1 MLDSQPEQ
9 QPPIVPPRLG
19 DHDCHPCGPGLTEK
33 VVGAAASTSEVCVG
47 CGYDLAGRSLG
58 ETCPECGETIVEN
71 PFRGAWGDVAVR
83 RRFKV
88 GAWSLVVAA
97 ALVGSTFVVVL
108 LHQSGVR
115 GGLSFE
121 VMDRILA
128 VTAAGA
134 VLGFLVAAV
143 IFGLLRRTA
152 VAVRVL
158 ALLLALALVSLLVIV
173 VTRFWLLWSVG
184 LPMIGACVA
193 AMPALLARSS
203 GSRLPREWIL
213 SIPVLA
219 FTAVVVINLFP
230 WWPRYPTQVAMLL
243 AATGAVGIATGF
255 LLLLWNFAVRAAVSR
270 RSTHA

>member
-1 MLDSQPEQ
+1 MNA
-9 QPPIVPPRLG
+9 VN
-19 DHDCHPCGPGLTEK
+19 
-33 VVGAAASTSEVCVG
+33 STSQLCVA
-47 CGYDLAGRSLG
+47 CGYDLAGRAVG

-71 PFRGAWGDVAVR
+71 PFRGAWGDLAVR
-83 RRFKV
+83 RRFKA

-97 ALVGSTFVVVL
+97 ALVGSTIVVVL

-134 VLGFLVAAV
+134 VVGFLVAAV

-158 ALLLALALVSLLVIV
+158 ALLLALALVFLLVIV

-184 LPMIGACVA
+184 LPMIGACIA

-230 WWPRYPTQVAMLL
+230 WWPRYPTQVAVLL
-243 AATGAVGIATGF
+243 AATGAVGIAIGF
-255 LLLLWNFAVRAAVSR
+255 LLLLWNFAVRAAVSL

>member
-9 QPPIVPPRLG
+9 PPPIVPPRLAH
-19 DHDCHPCGPGLTEK
+19 HDCRPCGPRLTGKE
-33 VVGAAASTSEVCVG
+33 VGAAAFTPEVCVG
-47 CGYDLAGRSLG
+47 CGYDLAGRTLG
-58 ETCPECGETIVEN
+58 ETCPECGETIVRN
-71 PFRGAWGDVAVR
+71 PFRGAWGDLAVR
-83 RRFKV
+83 RRFKA

-108 LHQSGVR
+108 LEPSGLR
-115 GGLSFE
+115 GGLSLE
-121 VMDRILA
+121 VIDRILA

-158 ALLLALALVSLLVIV
+158 ALLLALALVSLPVIV

-184 LPMIGACVA
+184 LPMFGACIA

-203 GSRLPREWIL
+203 GSRLPCGWVL

-230 WWPRYPTQVAMLL
+230 WWPRDPTQVAVLL
-243 AATGAVGIATGF
+243 AATGAVGIAIGF

>member
-9 QPPIVPPRLG
+9 QSPIVPPRLG
-19 DHDCHPCGPGLTEK
+19 DHDCHPCGPGLTGK
-33 VVGAAASTSEVCVG
+33 AVGAAASTSEVCVG

-58 ETCPECGETIVEN
+58 ETCPECGETIVQN

-97 ALVGSTFVVVL
+97 ALVGSTFIVAL
-108 LHQSGVR
+108 LQQSGVR

-121 VMDRILA
+121 VIDRILA
-128 VTAAGA
+128 VMAGGA

-158 ALLLALALVSLLVIV
+158 ALLLALALVFLLAIV
-173 VTRFWLLWSVG
+173 VTQFWLLWLIG
-184 LPMIGACVA
+184 LPMIGACIA

-203 GSRLPREWIL
+203 GSRLPCGWIL

-219 FTAVVVINLFP
+219 FTAVVVMVLIP
-230 WWPRYPTQVAMLL
+230 WRRDPSQVVMLI
-243 AATGAVGIATGF
+243 AATGTVGIAIGF
-255 LLLLWNFAVRAAVSR
+255 RLLLWNLAVRAAVSR